1 MQTGVFRTQNDVVTY
16 LLARMIGKSESPV
29 GAWTLKEELEQ
40 SGINYGTA
48 TVGRYLKELDSR
60 GMTEQRSNQ
69 GRILTEDGKNGWQ
82 RCPAMW
88 PEPKCTMNLQKR
100 SG

>member
-1 MQTGVFRTQNDVVTY
+1 MAAVGDEKKRLMQTGVFRTQNDVVTY

-48 TVGRYLKELDSR
+48 TVGRYLKEL
-60 GMTEQRSNQ
+60 EKQ
-69 GRILTEDGKNGWQ
+69 E
-82 RCPAMW
+82 A
-88 PEPKCTMNLQKR
+88 
-100 SG
+100 